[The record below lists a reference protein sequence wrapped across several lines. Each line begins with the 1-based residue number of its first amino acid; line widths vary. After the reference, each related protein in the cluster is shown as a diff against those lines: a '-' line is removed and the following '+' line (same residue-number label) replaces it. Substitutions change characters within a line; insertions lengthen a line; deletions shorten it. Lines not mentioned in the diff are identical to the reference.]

1 MASCAAEEDR
11 ESSAAAELSAMFPNL
26 EWEVSIIIGI
36 RIMHLFTPMV
46 KGRERCCSIKSY
58 IIHLRIASST
68 QLLRSVLQSHEGSVV
83 PAAHYLVAVLGE
95 AGELPF
101 SEDIGGPPQVL
112 ADDLTSDPES
122 PTGSVV
128 VELGDSDLLEPVRC
142 EEEALP
148 SYRNATYGC
157 SPPPPSYDSLPP
169 APCIPS
175 RLPGPTLGG
184 AVGEDGV
191 AAVRKRPVERLAR
204 RLRARRRERMG
215 YHSHKAISADH

>member
-1 MASCAAEEDR
+1 M
-11 ESSAAAELSAMFPNL
+11 
-26 EWEVSIIIGI
+26 
-36 RIMHLFTPMV
+36 
-46 KGRERCCSIKSY
+46 
-58 IIHLRIASST
+58 
-68 QLLRSVLQSHEGSVV
+68 
-83 PAAHYLVAVLGE
+83 PAVHYLVAALGE

-112 ADDLTSDPES
+112 ADDLNSDPES

-128 VELGDSDLLEPVRC
+128 VELGDSDLLEPVLC

-148 SYRNATYGC
+148 SYGDATYGC

-175 RLPGPTLGG
+175 RIPSPTLGG

-191 AAVRKRPVERLAR
+191 AAVQKRPVERLAR